1 MRMNKAPL
9 GAKRKDCAGAKQNP
23 ATKDRSES
31 GSTEVRKERS
41 EGTLRKKY
49 RFRAKQNQATKD
61 RSEATRLRLGRF
73 RAKVLVVFNIGSERR
88 YSTEVRKERSEAARL
103 IRRGARRLL

>member
-1 MRMNKAPL
+1 LTKELDRNHFPELQGGSKNLRMNKAPL

-49 RFRAKQNQATKD
+49 R
-61 RSEATRLRLGRF
+61 
-73 RAKVLVVFNIGSERR
+73 
-88 YSTEVRKERSEAARL
+88 
-103 IRRGARRLL
+103 RGAKPLD